1 MRSKTGTVVS
11 AKNDKTIVV
20 KVDTYKSHSK
30 YKKRYRVSTKF
41 HAHDENNQ
49 YKEGDTVTIYECRP
63 LSRLKRWNV
72 TEPTEAEAPVKK
84 TKATPKQ

>member
-20 KVDTYKSHSK
+20 KVDMYKSHPK
-30 YKKRYRVSTKF
+30 YKKRYRVSSKF
-41 HAHDENNQ
+41 HAHDEANQ

-63 LSRLKRWNV
+63 LSKMKRWNV
-72 TEPTEAEAPVKK
+72 EKPVVNETPAKK
-84 TKATPKQ
+84 KPASK